1 MMKFNLKKKTLMLG
15 GLAVLLVA
23 TAVTYALL
31 STKSQQNVNE
41 FSGAY
46 GQVNISVIEN
56 DGKDT
61 PSDLE
66 DEIESGDKSNN
77 TVIYDKVNTTDFISK
92 EVKVKNFDKPDY
104 KTTDTYVRVKLV
116 PQLVSDKDSSEV
128 YAGSVKLIYQMNTDA
143 DDKNGMWKY
152 HDADDT
158 FYYTRALAPNEITVN
173 LLEGV
178 KLAEGAIPEGYHLE
192 LNVLADGIIANPI
205 ENLYKAW
212 GLNDVNGDYF
222 GELTNVNSTMTNK

>member
-31 STKSQQNVNE
+31 STQSQQNVNE

-56 DGKDT
+56 DGKET

-66 DEIESGDKSNN
+66 DELEGTNKSKN
-77 TVIYDKVNTTDFISK
+77 TVVYDNINTSDFISK
-92 EVKVKNFDKPDY
+92 EVKIKNFDKPDY

-116 PQLVSDKDSSEV
+116 PQLVSDKDANEV
-128 YAGSVKLIYQMNTDA
+128 YGGSVKLTYQMNNQG
-143 DDKNGMWKY
+143 DDKNGKWMY
-152 HDADDT
+152 RDTDDT
-158 FYYTRALAPNEITVN
+158 YYYTRSLAPNETTVN

-178 KLAEGAIPEGYHLE
+178 KLTEGSIPEGYHLE

-205 ENLYKAW
+205 ENLNVAW
-212 GLNDVNGDYF
+212 GLNEVNGDYF
-222 GELTNVNSTMTNK
+222 DGLSNVTLTMENK